1 MKTKER
7 GSLNILKSRYVV
19 ITLAAVLCLT
29 VIIGVSVKIM
39 QMISSGTWQNPSDEK
54 VQELLAGGG
63 EIVFPFGQY
72 SDIVILDGERGI
84 FGVKEFGDGQAEDGE
99 YKPVDAEGNFVE
111 YDEKQEY
118 DRY

>member
-7 GSLNILKSRYVV
+7 GSLNILKSRFVV

-54 VQELLAGGG
+54 AQ
-63 EIVFPFGQY
+63 
-72 SDIVILDGERGI
+72 
-84 FGVKEFGDGQAEDGE
+84 
-99 YKPVDAEGNFVE
+99 
-111 YDEKQEY
+111 
-118 DRY
+118 

>member
-7 GSLNILKSRYVV
+7 GSLNILKSRFVV

-54 VQELLAGGG
+54 AQELLAGGG
-63 EIVFPFGQY
+63 EIVFSFGKY
-72 SDIVILDGERGI
+72 SDIVVLDGERGV
-84 FGVKEFGDGQAEDGE
+84 FGVKEFSDG
-99 YKPVDAEGNFVE
+99 
-111 YDEKQEY
+111 
-118 DRY
+118 